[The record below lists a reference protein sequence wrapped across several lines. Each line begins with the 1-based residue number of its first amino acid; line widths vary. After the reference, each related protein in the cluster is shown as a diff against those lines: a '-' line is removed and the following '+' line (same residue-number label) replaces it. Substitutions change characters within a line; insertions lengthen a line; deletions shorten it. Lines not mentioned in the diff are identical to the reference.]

1 MTISEQVQ
9 NDYKR
14 WHHFLEQELKFSL
27 SDSEKHTKEHC
38 ARVLLF
44 ALLIADKMDLSQKER
59 EALCAAAVFH
69 DSRRQDDWLDVGHGQ
84 RAADY
89 YRDYCQTHSLSF
101 DNRVYLVMAFHD
113 RDDALGEVALAE
125 QYAIPNL
132 GKCPFHQKGQV
143 LYSDGIN
150 PPDGMCGV
158 AWQVI
163 GPMVRRLSEGQT
175 VQPTGTWLNEDSIC
189 VFACPDGIR
198 PVIFLLEAQDNSIPL

>member
-1 MTISEQVQ
+1 MTKSDVMKE
-9 NDYKR
+9 
-14 WHHFLEQELKFSL
+14 FLKKTVVPVAVAL
-27 SDSEKHTKEHC
+27 
-38 ARVLLF
+38 LLF
-44 ALLIADKMDLSQKER
+44 SIFSRIFIENGAPDYFLIWLACGVPFGIGKMFTLIPIGFGISGTVGVVALNLVLGGLIGGVILIWKLAV
-59 EALCAAAVFH
+59 ALWY
-69 DSRRQDDWLDVGHGQ
+69 Q
-84 RAADY
+84 
-89 YRDYCQTHSLSF
+89 
-101 DNRVYLVMAFHD
+101 
-113 RDDALGEVALAE
+113 ELAE